1 MSDARRG
8 TTRRTARR
16 TLVASTALLTV
27 LGSGVPA
34 VAATAPALV
43 QAPLV
48 HHGGG
53 VLRSTSGNWAGY
65 AATGG
70 MFTSVSASWV
80 QPSVSCAGTNTWS
93 SFWVGLDGD
102 GSNTVE
108 QIGTEADCSG
118 GSPVYS
124 SWYEMYPQYPSNFG
138 NTVRPG
144 DHFTASVTTNGSG
157 SFTLTLSDTT
167 QGWSRTVNKSLRS
180 AALASAEVIAE
191 APSSSSG
198 VLRLSDFGSVSF
210 TSATVNGRSLG
221 SSNASSI
228 TMASGGVTK
237 ATTSGLS
244 GGTAFSV
251 TWKHS

>member
-1 MSDARRG
+1 MSAARRH
-8 TTRRTARR
+8 TIA
-16 TLVASTALLTV
+16 VSTALLTV
-27 LGSGVPA
+27 LGTAAPTVA
-34 VAATAPALV
+34 VTAPTLV
-43 QAPLV
+43 QAPLA

-53 VLRSTSGNWAGY
+53 LLHSSSGNWAGY
-65 AATGG
+65 AATGAR
-70 MFTSVSASWV
+70 FTSVSASWV
-80 QPSVSCAGTNTWS
+80 QPAVSCSGGNTWS

-102 GSNTVE
+102 GSNSVE
-108 QIGTEADCSG
+108 QTGTEADCSN

-124 SWYEMYPQYPSNFG
+124 AWYEMYPQYPSNFSS
-138 NTVRPG
+138 TVRPG

-167 QGWSRTVNKSLRS
+167 AGWSHTVNKSLKS

-198 VLRLSDFGSVSF
+198 VLPLSNFGSVSF
-210 TSATVNGRSLG
+210 SGATVNGRSLG
-221 SSNASSI
+221 GFNPDNI
-228 TMASGGVTK
+228 TMASGGTTK

-244 GGTAFSV
+244 GGSAFSV

>member
-1 MSDARRG
+1 MSEAR
-8 TTRRTARR
+8 RR
-16 TLVASTALLTV
+16 TLAVSTALLTL
-27 LGSGVPA
+27 LGTAAPA

-43 QAPLV
+43 QAPLA

-53 VLRSTSGNWAGY
+53 LLQSTSGNWSGY
-65 AATGG
+65 AATGSR
-70 MFTSVSASWV
+70 FTSVSASWV
-80 QPSVSCAGTNTWS
+80 QPSVSCAGADTWS

-102 GSNTVE
+102 GSNSVE
-108 QIGTEADCSG
+108 QTGTEADCSS

-124 SWYEMYPQYPSNFG
+124 SWYEMYPAYPVNFS

-157 SFTLTLSDTT
+157 SFTLTLRDTT
-167 QGWSRTVNKSLRS
+167 AGWSRTVNKSLKN

-191 APSSSSG
+191 APSSSTG
-198 VLRLSDFGSVSF
+198 VLPLSDFHSVAF
-210 TSATVNGRSLG
+210 TGATVNGNSLG
-221 SSNASSI
+221 GFNPDAI
-228 TMASGGVTK
+228 TMGSGGTTK

-244 GGTAFSV
+244 GGNAFSV

>member
-1 MSDARRG
+1 MPEAR
-8 TTRRTARR
+8 RR
-16 TLVASTALLTV
+16 TLAVSTALLTL
-27 LGSGVPA
+27 LGTAAPA
-34 VAATAPALV
+34 LAATAPTLV
-43 QAPLV
+43 QAPLA

-53 VLRSTSGNWAGY
+53 LLHSTSGNWAGY

-70 MFTSVSASWV
+70 KFTSVSASWV
-80 QPSVSCAGTNTWS
+80 QPAVTCSGTNTWS

-108 QIGTEADCSG
+108 QTGTEADCSSG
-118 GSPVYS
+118 RPVYS
-124 SWYEMYPQYPSNFG
+124 AWYEMYPQYPSNFSS
-138 NTVRPG
+138 TVRPG

-167 QGWSRTVNKSLRS
+167 AGWSHTVNKSLKS

-198 VLRLSDFGSVSF
+198 VLPLSDFGSVSF
-210 TSATVNGRSLG
+210 SGSTVNGQALG
-221 SSNASSI
+221 GFSPDNI
-228 TMASGGVTK
+228 TMASGGTTK
-237 ATTSGLS
+237 ATTSSLS
-244 GGTAFSV
+244 GGSSFSV

>member
-1 MSDARRG
+1 MPEAR
-8 TTRRTARR
+8 RR
-16 TLVASTALLTV
+16 TLAVATALLTV
-27 LGSGVPA
+27 LGAAAPA
-34 VAATAPALV
+34 VAATAPTLV
-43 QAPLV
+43 QAPLAAR
-48 HHGGG
+48 HGGG
-53 VLRSTSGNWAGY
+53 TLHSTSGNWSGY

-70 MFTSVSASWV
+70 RFTSVKASWV
-80 QPSVSCAGTNTWS
+80 QPAVSCTGTDTWS

-102 GSNTVE
+102 GSNSVE
-108 QIGTEADCSG
+108 QTGTEADCSG

-124 SWYEMYPQYPSNFG
+124 SWYEMYPAYPVNYS

-157 SFTLTLSDTT
+157 SFTLTLADTT
-167 QGWSRTVNKSLRS
+167 AGWSRTVNKSLKS

-191 APSSSSG
+191 APSSSTG
-198 VLRLSDFGSVSF
+198 VLPLSNFHSVSF
-210 TSATVNGRSLG
+210 SSATVNGQSLG
-221 SSNASSI
+221 GFNPDAI

-244 GGTAFSV
+244 GGSAFSV